1 MMRPSTETL
10 LRYLAGLVFA
20 CLQWPLM
27 WLLLRSSHLGVSDQ
41 QQLFAS
47 AGYSNAEVF
56 EESEKGWICALG
68 TKPAHD
74 R

>member
-1 MMRPSTETL
+1 
-10 LRYLAGLVFA
+10 
-20 CLQWPLM
+20 M